1 MVVGR
6 AMAVTHTR
14 SGGGRF
20 APLRPG
26 RARKPAAAGPR
37 PLTSPAITPP
47 APHLRLATAADLP
60 AIVDIYNATI
70 PERTATAQL
79 EPVTIEERRPW
90 FEASTPDRRPLWVA
104 ESSGEVVAWVGLSD
118 FHERAAYSA
127 TAQVSIYLR
136 ADQRGQGLGGRML
149 EHALEGSRAI
159 GVTHLIGLVFAHNSA
174 SLKLFERHGFERW
187 GFMPEVANMDGVLR
201 DLVHVGRRV

>member
-20 APLRPG
+20 APLAPPC
-26 RARKPAAAGPR
+26 ARRPAARGPR
-37 PLTSPAITPP
+37 PLTSPAITPT
-47 APHLRLATAADLP
+47 APHLRLATTADLP

-70 PERTATAQL
+70 PGRTATAQL
-79 EPVTIEERRPW
+79 EPVTVEERRPW

-104 ESSGEVVAWVGLSD
+104 EDGGEVVAWVGLSD
-118 FHERAAYSA
+118 FHERAAYSG

-136 ADQRGQGLGGRML
+136 EDQRGRGLGGRML

-201 DLVHVGRRV
+201 DLVYVGRAT